1 MKKLAYKASFFV
13 LAARAKCW
21 AVTPEA
27 LGALGAQRGLE
38 VDLPGIEGF
47 TQDHPA

>member
-13 LAARAKCW
+13 LAARAERW

-27 LGALGAQRGLE
+27 PGALGAQQGFE
-38 VDLPGIEGF
+38 VDLPGVKGF
-47 TQDHPA
+47 T